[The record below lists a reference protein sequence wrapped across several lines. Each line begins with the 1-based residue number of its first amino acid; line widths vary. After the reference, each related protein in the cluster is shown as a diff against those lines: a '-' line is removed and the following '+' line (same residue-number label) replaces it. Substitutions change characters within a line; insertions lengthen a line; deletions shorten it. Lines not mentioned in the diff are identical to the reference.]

1 MIIALK
7 FTGAFHRQQIA
18 GLRHYTNQSIAAF
31 GVAADLTKRIGGQVK
46 TALAL
51 ANLTFCGEQSISELL
66 YLLLGLIEQMQG
78 QTLGCAWA
86 NARQTLELIDQPS

>member
-1 MIIALK
+1 MITALK
-7 FTGAFHRQQIA
+7 FSGAFHRQQIA
-18 GLRHYTNQSIAAF
+18 GLRHHTDQSIAAF
-31 GVAADLTKRIGGQVK
+31 GVAADLTKGIGGQVK

-51 ANLTFCGEQSISELL
+51 ANLATSSEQSISELL

-86 NARQTLELIDQPS
+86 DAR